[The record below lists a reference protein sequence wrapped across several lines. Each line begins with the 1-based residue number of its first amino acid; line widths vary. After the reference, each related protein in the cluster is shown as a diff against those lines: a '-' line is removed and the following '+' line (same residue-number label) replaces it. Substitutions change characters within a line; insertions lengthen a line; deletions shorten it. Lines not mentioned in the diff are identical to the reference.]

1 MVFSSATDPT
11 VNDFVSDRDMSNH
24 TGASY
29 WEELP
34 CGIYSIHMKDIGKYG
49 ARMKERWI
57 VEVNTHKWMASSLNE
72 LIKWER
78 KLTVPTME
86 NNSVYRGNHQ
96 LSQSFIRSREAGETT
111 NNGITKA
118 DLLSDS
124 SLCEANCITQ
134 SGT

>member
-1 MVFSSATDPT
+1 
-11 VNDFVSDRDMSNH
+11 
-24 TGASY
+24 
-29 WEELP
+29 
-34 CGIYSIHMKDIGKYG
+34 MKDIGKYG
-49 ARMKERWI
+49 AHMKEGWI

-86 NNSVYRGNHQ
+86 NNSVHRGNHQ
-96 LSQSFIRSREAGETT
+96 LSRSFISSREAEENM

-134 SGT
+134 LGT